1 MSNVNVKALV
11 SRTSTAL
18 CAFVVAVP
26 FLLVLCGV
34 LIHHSQKFQPPE
46 GKLTAGLRET
56 ERHRAPLS
64 QLAIGRTRGS
74 PENVTFWVHVDDEG
88 RVLEAREFKAD
99 APFPFDY
106 RTDALL
112 EAVRKITYRPFFRNG
127 VATEAWVQ
135 DQVEV
140 GTEPEPL
147 LVSARVGANFPKL
160 VEATGFSIQLSR
172 SGCYGT
178 CPSYSVVIYGD
189 GKIDFHGRRYVAIPG
204 DFQAHI
210 APEAAARLL
219 ERFRAADFFDL
230 KDKYVAGVTDNPTYC
245 LALVVGAKKKT
256 ITDYVG
262 TWVGMPALIN
272 ELEDAVDETAGTD
285 RWVTT
290 GSQTLAAMQEAG
302 IEPNSKQAGEIL
314 AYAVKEGKS
323 EAVRSLLV
331 AGAPARTQDANH
343 LGMSL
348 LAVATFIR
356 DSEGQRDVFEA
367 LLENAEVR
375 ADKSA
380 LQEALSRVA
389 GDGNVE
395 VARALIAAGADP
407 TQLFHD
413 TYESEGKPDQ
423 TYLMR
428 AAESGVWEMI
438 DDALSR
444 PHDIHATD
452 GKGRSALGHVVWS
465 APPMEDIFPLVDRL
479 LAAGASKAELT
490 RTLADACDSPQWR
503 DGLVKRGANSA
514 VCSNRRQ

>member
-1 MSNVNVKALV
+1 M
-11 SRTSTAL
+11 SRTSKAF
-18 CAFVVAVP
+18 CAFVVNVP
-26 FLLVLCGV
+26 FLLVLCGAQ
-34 LIHHSQKFQPPE
+34 IHHSEKFQPPE
-46 GKLTAGLRET
+46 GKLTVGLRET

-64 QLAIGRTRGS
+64 PLPIGRSRGS

-99 APFPFDY
+99 APFPFDF
-106 RTDALL
+106 RTDALV

-135 DQVEV
+135 DEVEV
-140 GTEPEPL
+140 GTEPEPPP
-147 LVSARVGANFPKL
+147 VSAPGATFPKL

-189 GKIDFHGRRYVAIPG
+189 GTIDFHGRRYVAIPG

-245 LALVVGAKKKT
+245 LELVIGAKKKT

-272 ELEDAVDETAGTD
+272 ELEDAVDETAGKD
-285 RWVTT
+285 RVVSA
-290 GSQTLAAMQEAG
+290 GPQTVAAMREAG
-302 IEPNSKQAGEIL
+302 IELNSKQAGEIL
-314 AYAVKEGKS
+314 VYAVKEGKS

-331 AGAPARTQDANH
+331 AGAPVRTQDANH
-343 LGMSL
+343 VGMSL

-356 DSEGQRDVFEA
+356 DREGQREVFEA

-375 ADKSA
+375 ADKSG
-380 LQEALSRVA
+380 LQEALGSVA

-413 TYESEGKPDQ
+413 TY
-423 TYLMR
+423 
-428 AAESGVWEMI
+428 
-438 DDALSR
+438 
-444 PHDIHATD
+444 
-452 GKGRSALGHVVWS
+452 
-465 APPMEDIFPLVDRL
+465 DIFPLADRL

-490 RTLADACDSPQWR
+490 RTLADACDSRQWR
-503 DGLVKRGANSA
+503 DGLINRGANSS
-514 VCSNRRQ
+514 VCSNRRQLDDTGSCGNRREQFPAVSRSPPARGSVDVKSR